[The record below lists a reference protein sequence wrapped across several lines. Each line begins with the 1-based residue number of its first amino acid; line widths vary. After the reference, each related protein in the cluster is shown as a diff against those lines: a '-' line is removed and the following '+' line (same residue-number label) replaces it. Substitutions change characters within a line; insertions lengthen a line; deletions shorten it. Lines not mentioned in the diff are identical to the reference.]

1 MSAAQKLYEQGF
13 ITYMRTDSVNLSDQ
27 AHKEIKSTI
36 ENNFGPQYYLKRNY
50 KSKSKNAQ
58 EAHEAVRPT
67 DFSKQNPI
75 LDADQTNLY
84 KLIWKRTVAS
94 QMSDAKIDK
103 TVINVESSNHTNVF
117 QSEEK

>member
-1 MSAAQKLYEQGF
+1 M
-13 ITYMRTDSVNLSDQ
+13 
-27 AHKEIKSTI
+27 
-36 ENNFGPQYYLKRNY
+36 
-50 KSKSKNAQ
+50 
-58 EAHEAVRPT
+58 RPT

-103 TVINVESSNHTNVF
+103 TVINVESSNHNNVF
-117 QSEEK
+117 QSEGEVVKFDGFLKLYIESKDNEEEDGEINSTTVRRM